1 MSSKV
6 NPLFAG
12 VSCSHCDNMR
22 QIVILYIQLLV
33 ICDVCPTKTAT
44 YVDSDWSQLLSYMTH
59 YQLQGGLGPTSQI
72 GRSSSLAA
80 ATVLLLD
87 LVL

>member
-1 MSSKV
+1 
-6 NPLFAG
+6 
-12 VSCSHCDNMR
+12 MR
-22 QIVILYIQLLV
+22 QIVILCVQLLV
-33 ICDVCPTKTAT
+33 ICDVCPSKTVT
-44 YVDSDWSQLLSYMTH
+44 SDWSQLLSYMAH